1 MLLAKSNNIIVRRNS
16 NNGACK
22 NLSFFRSHNAH
33 MFHPPFRL
41 YPRYYSTAQHKNQV
55 GSNYFFDFFGTHQR
69 QQSSRFYPALKP
81 LRHGNVVPPLLRGEA
96 LTHPP
101 QAFPLP
107 YKGRQQ
113 KGSPDRGAGFA
124 LAKRLR
130 GLSVLHRKHKPYFCR
145 RVSGRKV

>member
-55 GSNYFFDFFGTHQR
+55 GNSYFFDFFGTRQR
-69 QQSSRFYPALKP
+69 QQKQQVLSRLKTSPSRQCRATSPKRRSIDSSTAS
-81 LRHGNVVPPLLRGEA
+81 VPPSLQGKATKR
-96 LTHPP
+96 
-101 QAFPLP
+101 LP
-107 YKGRQQ
+107 CQ
-113 KGSPDRGAGFA
+113 GSWIFA

-130 GLSVLHRKHKPYFCR
+130 GYFNQPKSFAKR
-145 RVSGRKV
+145 SLNH